1 MASTENAHTVGD
13 LRQMQSLSLESKII
27 MTKQRIQAWYDYWDG
42 YIGRCTQIL
51 RRCMWILGLN
61 IQR

>member
-42 YIGRCTQIL
+42 YIYIYIYPLVEVRIVLYC
-51 RRCMWILGLN
+51 
-61 IQR
+61 

>member
-42 YIGRCTQIL
+42 YIYPLVEVRIVLYC
-51 RRCMWILGLN
+51 
-61 IQR
+61 

>member
-13 LRQMQSLSLESKII
+13 LRQMQSLSLESKIL

-42 YIGRCTQIL
+42 YIYTYPLVEVRIVLYC
-51 RRCMWILGLN
+51 
-61 IQR
+61 

>member
-27 MTKQRIQAWYDYWDG
+27 MTKRRIQAWYDYWDG
-42 YIGRCTQIL
+42 YIYPLVEVRIVLYC
-51 RRCMWILGLN
+51 
-61 IQR
+61 